1 MNDLVSDP
9 ALPQLVF
16 FYDET
21 SGPARRMESLLAHVE
36 RKERGRLN
44 IRRVDTTQHP
54 RLVEKFCVDEVPTLV
69 LVKDKRVVDRIDGRA
84 SMPQIERLLE
94 EHLPLEEHAEIAY
107 STS

>member
-1 MNDLVSDP
+1 MSDP

-36 RKERGRLN
+36 RKERGRLQ
-44 IRRVDTTQHP
+44 IRRVNIEEHE
-54 RLVEKFCVDEVPTLV
+54 RLVAKFEVEEVPTLM
-69 LVKDKRVVDRIDGRA
+69 LVKDKKVVDRIDGRA

-94 EHLPLEEHAEIAY
+94 EHLPLEEPGAVAY
-107 STS
+107 FSS